1 MPNIESVAMGVWVGV
16 GGRYEDKR
24 ISGVSHFIE
33 HLLFKGTKTRSAKDI
48 SQAIEGRGGYFN
60 AFTQEE
66 STCYYARISTEHMRS
81 TFAILADMYLNP
93 KFAAEDINKERGVI
107 IEEIMMYKDQPQHL
121 VQEILGELLW
131 QDHALGR
138 PLIGTTDTVGNVSR
152 AAILKFKATKYVA
165 DNTVVV
171 LAGKVDHDA
180 CVKHIGELLGHV
192 RGARKPAYP
201 RVTKQ
206 TAQKDVRVFA
216 KDIEQT
222 HIALGIRLFGR
233 HDSRRYALKLLSII
247 LGENMSSRLF
257 QVVREKHG
265 LAYSIHSS
273 VQLFDETGV
282 LDIQAGVDCDRISKA
297 IELILSEVVK
307 FKDKPVGAQRTAA
320 GEGLRDRPASHR
332 TREHKQP
339 DDVGRRKPDELR
351 SVHPARRSHP
361 EDRSGLRKRHSP
373 CRRRSPER
381 QEPQR
386 GDDYARRQRQTRRV
400 DSQQDVGAGLS
411 GCCRVRSFHRR
422 HRKIDPY
429 AKTIIFC
436 VDQEHAEEMRLAIN
450 NLCPDLQDHRHCALG
465 QLHARIQTDHRPR
478 YARP

>member
-1 MPNIESVAMGVWVGV
+1 MLLNFDETKLSNGIRVATTNMPGIESVAMGVWVGV

-66 STCYYARISTEHMRS
+66 STCYYARISAEHMKS

-93 KFAAEDINKERGVI
+93 KFSAADINKERGVI

-138 PLIGTTDTVGNVSR
+138 PLIGTTDTVGKVSR
-152 AAILKFKATKYVA
+152 ADILNFKNTKYVA
-165 DNTVVV
+165 DNTMVVF
-171 LAGKVDHDA
+171 AGKVDHNE
-180 CVKHIGELLGHV
+180 CVKLVKNQLGRVHK
-192 RGARKPAYP
+192 ARRPGYTD
-201 RVTKQ
+201 VTKQ
-206 TAQKDVRVFA
+206 TKQKDVHVFA

-222 HIALGIRLFGR
+222 HVALGIRLFGR
-233 HDSRRYALKLLSII
+233 HDSRRYPLKLLSII

-282 LDIQAGVDCDRISKA
+282 LDIQAGVDCDQLSRA
-297 IELILSEVVK
+297 IALILSELAK
-307 FKDKPVGAQRTAA
+307 TKDKPMGSQELRRAKDYAIGQLRIGLESTSNQMMWIGENLMSYDRFIQPSEVIRKVEAVSEKDIHRVA
-320 GEGLRDRPASHR
+320 GEVLNSKNLSVAMITPGGNEKHTDLI
-332 TREHKQP
+332 REKMAVL
-339 DDVGRRKPDELR
+339 D
-351 SVHPARRSHP
+351 
-361 EDRSGLRKRHSP
+361 
-373 CRRRSPER
+373 
-381 QEPQR
+381 
-386 GDDYARRQRQTRRV
+386 
-400 DSQQDVGAGLS
+400 
-411 GCCRVRSFHRR
+411 
-422 HRKIDPY
+422 
-429 AKTIIFC
+429 
-436 VDQEHAEEMRLAIN
+436 
-450 NLCPDLQDHRHCALG
+450 
-465 QLHARIQTDHRPR
+465 
-478 YARP
+478 

>member
-1 MPNIESVAMGVWVGV
+1 MILNFAETKLPNGIRVATANMPNIESVAMGVWVGV

-33 HLLFKGTKTRSAKDI
+33 HLLFKGTKKRSAKDI
-48 SQAIEGRGGYFN
+48 SQAIEGRGGYYN

-66 STCYYARISTEHMRS
+66 STCYYARISTEHMKS

-93 KFAAEDINKERGVI
+93 KFATEDIDKERGVI

-131 QDHALGR
+131 QDHPLGR
-138 PLIGTTDTVGNVSR
+138 PLIGTKDTVVKVSR
-152 AAILKFKATKYVA
+152 ATILNFKATKYVA
-165 DNTVVV
+165 GNTVVV
-171 LAGKVDHDA
+171 LAGKVDHDT

-192 RGARKPAYP
+192 RETRKPLYS

-206 TAQKDVRVFA
+206 TAQKDVHVFA

-233 HDSRRYALKLLSII
+233 HDNRRYALKLLSII

-265 LAYSIHSS
+265 LAYSIHSN

-297 IELILSEVVK
+297 VELILSEVVK
-307 FKDKPVGAQRTAA
+307 FKDKPVGASELRRAKDYAIGQLRIGLESTSSQMMWVGENLMSYGRFIQPDEVIRKIEAVSNKDIHRVA
-320 GEGLRDRPASHR
+320 GE
-332 TREHKQP
+332 
-339 DDVGRRKPDELR
+339 V
-351 SVHPARRSHP
+351 
-361 EDRSGLRKRHSP
+361 
-373 CRRRSPER
+373 
-381 QEPQR
+381 
-386 GDDYARRQRQTRRV
+386 
-400 DSQQDVGAGLS
+400 LS
-411 GCCRVRSFHRR
+411 G
-422 HRKIDPY
+422 K
-429 AKTIIFC
+429 
-436 VDQEHAEEMRLAIN
+436 
-450 NLCPDLQDHRHCALG
+450 NLSVAMITPGGNDKHVELIRNKMSAMG
-465 QLHARIQTDHRPR
+465 
-478 YARP
+478 

>member
-1 MPNIESVAMGVWVGV
+1 MILNYAETKLPNGIRIATAGMPNIESVAMGVWVGV

-24 ISGVSHFIE
+24 LSGVSHFIE
-33 HLLFKGTKTRSAKDI
+33 HLLFKGTKTRSAKEI
-48 SQAIEGRGGYFN
+48 SRAIEGRGGYFN

-66 STCYYARISTEHMRS
+66 STCYYARISTEHLKG

-93 KFAAEDINKERGVI
+93 KFAAEDIQKERGVI

-138 PLIGTTDTVGNVSR
+138 PLTGTADTVGNVSR
-152 AAILKFKATKYVA
+152 ADILRFKASKYVA

-180 CVKHIGELLGHV
+180 GVKHIAELLGHV
-192 RGARKPAYP
+192 RGAKKPVYP

-206 TAQKDVRVFA
+206 TTQKDVRVFA

-222 HIALGIRLFGR
+222 HIALGLRLFGR

-257 QVVREKHG
+257 QIVREKHG

-282 LDIQAGVDCDRISKA
+282 LDIQAGVDSDRVSKA
-297 IELILSEVVK
+297 VELILSEVGK
-307 FKDKPVGAQRTAA
+307 FKDKPVGASELRRAKDYAIGQIRIGLESTSSQMMWVGDNLISYGRFIQPDEVIQKIEAVSEKDIHRVA
-320 GEGLRDRPASHR
+320 GEILNS
-332 TREHKQP
+332 KY
-339 DDVGRRKPDELR
+339 L
-351 SVHPARRSHP
+351 SVAMITP
-361 EDRSGLRKRHSP
+361 G
-373 CRRRSPER
+373 
-381 QEPQR
+381 
-386 GDDYARRQRQTRRV
+386 GN
-400 DSQQDVGAGLS
+400 
-411 GCCRVRSFHRR
+411 
-422 HRKIDPY
+422 
-429 AKTIIFC
+429 
-436 VDQEHAEEMRLAIN
+436 DQHAELIRNKI
-450 NLCPDLQDHRHCALG
+450 RALG
-465 QLHARIQTDHRPR
+465 
-478 YARP
+478 